1 MTSMADSTHEA
12 RPINDR
18 DVFYERNLEETLQEL
33 QSIVKEH
40 EDALIQV
47 PVIPLVIR
55 VELGIS

>member
-1 MTSMADSTHEA
+1 MTGSTHEA
-12 RPINDR
+12 RQINDR

-47 PVIPLVIR
+47 RVTPLVIR
-55 VELGIS
+55 VVQSIS